1 MNKLKEYIKNKI
13 KIRNYKR
20 KHKTKVISYLE
31 LVELKIIK

>member
-13 KIRNYKR
+13 KIRKFKR
-20 KHKTKVISYLE
+20 KNKTKVITYQE